1 MTGILL
7 PAIIESISTRADGS
21 VKITIGT
28 QELSQGRAGELFSL
42 TRKLAVVYIS
52 PKDSVPQKELDQVD
66 NIDPEFTNAKTQSQR
81 IRAVLFKLWEQQPE
95 GHKDFDAFYKAK
107 TNQVIEHFKSKLPS

>member
-1 MTGILL
+1 MNGILL
-7 PAIIESISTRADGS
+7 PAIIESIATRADGS

-66 NIDPEFTNAKTQSQR
+66 KIDPEFTNAKTKSQR
-81 IRAVLFKLWEQQPE
+81 LRAVLFKLWEQQPD
-95 GHKDFDAFYKAK
+95 GHKEFDAFYNSKMESI
-107 TNQVIEHFKSKLPS
+107 IEHFKGKLQ